1 MGTNIS
7 KTNQATKDIKKEITM
22 ALSQPISAKDSLTYL
37 EAVDVEV
44 LENKTIRTPFVES
57 IIEQVGKG
65 TSDPN
70 SGPSF
75 GETPNKA
82 RITISFCEFSHRKGL
97 NTSNV
102 KSLVEKSL
110 KDKFHADI
118 TIVVDK
124 EQSGPPQQPPIN
136 IEITGSQDY
145 GELTQKAELLNNI

>member
-1 MGTNIS
+1 MS
-7 KTNQATKDIKKEITM
+7 KWVKEHQI
-22 ALSQPISAKDSLTYL
+22 
-37 EAVDVEV
+37 
-44 LENKTIRTPFVES
+44 
-57 IIEQVGKG
+57 
-65 TSDPN
+65 PN
-70 SGPSF
+70 SGPF

-97 NTSNV
+97 NTSTV

-136 IEITGSQDY
+136 IEITGSKDY
-145 GELTQKAELLNNI
+145 GELSKAELLQQYLIKKNIEGLQKLKLDVEVIKEKFKLI